1 MASCLR
7 PTGEREMQKVS
18 SGVLAILI
26 AGIGGYFG
34 ARGWAQQRVE
44 QEVET
49 SLAAMRAPGGN
60 VTRGPVEIELLRR
73 QFSLS
78 NIVAEIAGEPKAS
91 LRIGRVVATGISQP
105 RAGRISPAH
114 LEVDD
119 LEIDRTT
126 AAGAGLHVTYGIP
139 RLKFPAYSGPTVER
153 YPIHS

>member
-18 SGVLAILI
+18 SGVLVLLS
-26 AGIGGYFG
+26 AGMGGYFG
-34 ARGWAQQRVE
+34 GRGGARQRVE

-105 RAGRISPAH
+105 RAGRISAAH
-114 LEVDD
+114 LEID
-119 LEIDRTT
+119 ERESDRTP
-126 AAGAGLHVTYGIP
+126 AAGAGLHVPFAMP
-139 RLKFPAYSGPTVER
+139 RLQFADY
-153 YPIHS
+153 